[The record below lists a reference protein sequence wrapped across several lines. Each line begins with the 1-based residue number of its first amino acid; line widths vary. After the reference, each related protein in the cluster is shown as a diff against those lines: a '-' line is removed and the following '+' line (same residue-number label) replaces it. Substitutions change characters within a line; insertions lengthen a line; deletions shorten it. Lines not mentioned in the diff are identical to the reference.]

1 MVIRSHA
8 PLRLGLAGGASDVSP
23 FCDQFGG
30 FVLNAT
36 IDMFA
41 HCHLEPLDNGAV
53 EFAALDRRQRVK
65 LEPASV
71 FPVEGDLILHRAV
84 YNRVVSEFN
93 GGCPFSVRVTTY
105 LEAPLGSGLG
115 SSSTLVVA
123 MVQAYAEWLKLPLG
137 EYDVAHL
144 AFQIERQDAKMI
156 GGRQD
161 QYAAAFGGVNF
172 MEFYAQNRVIV
183 NPLRIKPTILREL
196 EASLILYYTG
206 VSRESAHVIRDQTK
220 RVEELDEVAIAAT
233 LELKNDA
240 VMMKEAL
247 LKSHMKEIA
256 QVLGR
261 SWEAKKK
268 IADSIS
274 NPAIEKAYTVAMNA
288 GAVAGRIS
296 GAGGGGFIIFMADPI
311 RKFEV
316 IRALEEAGGS
326 VFRFHFCPDGAQ
338 AWSAT

>member
-1 MVIRSHA
+1 MIIRSHA

-41 HCHLEPLDNGAV
+41 HCHLEPMDNGAV
-53 EFAALDRRQRVK
+53 EFVSLDRGYRVK
-65 LEPASV
+65 LEPAAF
-71 FPVEGDLILHRAV
+71 FPLEGDLVLHRAV
-84 YNRVVSEFN
+84 YNRIVNEFN
-93 GGCPFSVRVTTY
+93 GGCPLSIRVTTH
-105 LEAPLGSGLG
+105 LEAPVGSGLG

-123 MVQAYAEWLKLPLG
+123 MVQAYVEWLKLPLG

-144 AFQIERQDAKMI
+144 AFQIERQDAKMM

-172 MEFYAQNRVIV
+172 MEFYAGNRVIV
-183 NPLRIKPTILREL
+183 NPLRIKPTIIREL

-247 LKSHMKEIA
+247 LKAHMKEIA

-274 NPAIEKAYTVAMNA
+274 NPAIEKAYAMAMNA

-316 IRALEEAGGS
+316 IRALEEAGGT
-326 VFRFHFCPDGAQ
+326 VFRFHFCPDGAH
-338 AWSAT
+338 AWSAG